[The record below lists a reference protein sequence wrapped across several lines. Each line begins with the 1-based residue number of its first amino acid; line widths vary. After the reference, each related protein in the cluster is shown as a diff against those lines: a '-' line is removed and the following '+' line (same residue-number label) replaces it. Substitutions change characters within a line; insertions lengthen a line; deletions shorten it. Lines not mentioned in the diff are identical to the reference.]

1 MIPKIIHYCWFG
13 GNEKPQSVLEC
24 INSWKKFFPGYE
36 IIEWNESNFDLDSFP
51 YISEAYQ
58 MKKWAF
64 VSDVA
69 RLKIIYENGGIYFDT
84 DVEVIKSFSDILC
97 GSYYLGLEEPGRIN
111 TGVGFGAEKNSPV
124 VKAMLDVYKDV
135 HFKNSNGKM
144 NPLVCPIYN
153 TKALLELGVKI
164 ESGITHFMGGSV
176 YPEDYFSP
184 IGLRDGKMRITENTH
199 SIHHFENT
207 WMSWGQRLKKKLRR
221 KYGYRYFSPIW
232 KYIKNVIGRE

>member
-1 MIPKIIHYCWFG
+1 
-13 GNEKPQSVLEC
+13 
-24 INSWKKFFPGYE
+24 
-36 IIEWNESNFDLDSFP
+36 
-51 YISEAYQ
+51 

-69 RLKIIYENGGIYFDT
+69 RLKIIYEKGGIYFDT
-84 DVEVIKSFSDILC
+84 DVEVIKPFGEILN

-124 VKAMLDVYKDV
+124 VKAMLDIYIDV
-135 HFKNSNGKM
+135 HFLTSEGKM

-153 TKALLELGVKI
+153 TKAITELGVTIK
-164 ESGITHFMGGSV
+164 SGITNFMGGSI

-184 IGLRDGKMRITENTH
+184 IGLRDGILRITEHTR

-221 KYGYRYFSPIW
+221 KYGYRYLSPIW
-232 KYIKNVIGRE
+232 HIIRGSHNE